1 MEPEIIISTNN
12 LSIKQ
17 VVLFANKKVGFFIG
31 DKTIARVNEYRN
43 NLAIKLKEN
52 KNKFD
57 IKNFVYNDNG
67 KDLKNSLSILSPLLP
82 NKIKENSNE
91 EIKIN
96 QEQIKNKDQLPQT
109 KPSNNNS
116 NNSNNNDNNNSNN
129 NNNNNN
135 NYSYLN
141 YLNDNNQNNNFK
153 INLNE
158 NLIIQNS
165 SIVSNDYI
173 PDKVLRASLLI
184 QLNLLSSGTSGIS
197 LLTLDSLIKRLKE
210 DNLPLVI
217 DNCSNGNS
225 DSISLS
231 QASLP
236 LIGKSISLPNG
247 KIPKVIPYPFLS
259 GGCSNDIDFNGDN
272 NQTQCSSS
280 SSDNNNDDGD
290 DLINS
295 LKENEQLSIL
305 ETNSLINGNCI
316 TLASGALTLND
327 VSCFLNALDTSASFA
342 MEAFRVNL
350 NSLNSVVSKVHN
362 QNGQVQCSNNFQ
374 NILNFS
380 KLWSS
385 SDNQNNDINN
395 NNQTNDSNNSGNQ
408 TPNLLKDKKCNLIDP
423 MSFRNVSQIHGA
435 AYTSF
440 DWCYGIFEKE
450 MNLCVD
456 NPLIQ
461 SNEDNGLP
469 YTNGNIDSGLLS
481 LSMDTLRLS
490 LCRCIQT
497 QAQRISKLPWNEFN
511 NFQNFNSSGSVG
523 SKQHTIEQQKN
534 YHYQILNLCK
544 IASSIVSTIQQLS
557 QPVLTQQSGM
567 QLCEGYEDTSSQAPL
582 SIKNTKQLI
591 EQGWKLIT
599 IEIIISIYCIKQRNI
614 SVGSIGFGLRSLFN
628 SIQPLLPWSTSPPI
642 LRSPP
647 MDIDQ
652 TSSSFISTPLT
663 PSQILDTRSI
673 QEIIKNYICDN

>member
-43 NLAIKLKEN
+43 NLVIKLKEN

-57 IKNFVYNDNG
+57 IKNYVYNDNG
-67 KDLKNSLSILSPLLP
+67 KDLKNSLSISSPLLP
-82 NKIKENSNE
+82 IKIKENSNE
-91 EIKIN
+91 ENKIN
-96 QEQIKNKDQLPQT
+96 QEQIKNQDQIPQP
-109 KPSNNNS
+109 KPSNS
-116 NNSNNNDNNNSNN
+116 IDSNN
-129 NNNNNN
+129 NNNNYNN
-135 NYSYLN
+135 NYNYLN
-141 YLNDNNQNNNFK
+141 YLNDNNNQNNNFK

-184 QLNLLSSGTSGIS
+184 QLNLLSSGTSGVS

-259 GGCSNDIDFNGDN
+259 GGCSNDMDFNGDN
-272 NQTQCSSS
+272 NQTPCGSS
-280 SSDNNNDDGD
+280 SSDNNINDGD

-385 SDNQNNDINN
+385 SDNQNNDNNNNN
-395 NNQTNDSNNSGNQ
+395 NNQTNDSNNSNNSGNQ

-435 AYTSF
+435 AYSSF

-497 QAQRISKLPWNEFN
+497 QAQRISKLPWSEFN

-567 QLCEGYEDTSSQAPL
+567 QLCEGFEDTSSQAPL

-647 MDIDQ
+647 MDTDQ